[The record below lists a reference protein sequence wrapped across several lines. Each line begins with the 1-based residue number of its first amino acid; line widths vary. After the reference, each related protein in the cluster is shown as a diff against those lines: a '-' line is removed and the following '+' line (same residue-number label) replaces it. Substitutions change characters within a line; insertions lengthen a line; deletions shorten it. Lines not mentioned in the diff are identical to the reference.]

1 MIAAAVNSG
10 FSVADFEFMTIGM
23 LQDALSE
30 FTPEKD
36 RISIATQEDIDK
48 YL

>member
-1 MIAAAVNSG
+1 MIAAAISRG
-10 FSVADFEFMTIGM
+10 FSVADFEFVTIGM
-23 LQDALSE
+23 LQDAFSE

-36 RISIATQEDIDK
+36 RIYIATQEDIDK

>member
-1 MIAAAVNSG
+1 MIAAAISRG
-10 FSVADFEFMTIGM
+10 FSVADFEYLTIGA

-30 FTPEKD
+30 FIPDNE
-36 RISIATQEDIDK
+36 RVYIATQEDIDK

>member
-23 LQDALSE
+23 LQDVLTE
-30 FTPEKD
+30 FIPEKD
-36 RISIATQEDIDK
+36 RIYIATQEDIDK